1 MSIQNTNL
9 SRESFLYGFKEPE
22 KKKPRKKKLAIVGAG
37 LAGCITAMHYHLY
50 GRNMQEKITIYH
62 DPNVPIEETGQ
73 GTTPNI
79 AGLIF
84 IALDNSWYT
93 HNKLGATKKFG
104 ISYEG
109 FAKRDIF
116 HTFAFNTV
124 SCHYRPNLLT
134 KMILESDLF
143 DIVEKNIDDPE
154 SEIDS
159 DWIFDC
165 RGRTKNNPDDYES
178 LTSPINAVLL
188 ATKPGKTDLEYT
200 RSVATPDGWTFIIP
214 NVDSTSYGYLYNNEI
229 TDTEIA
235 KKNLREIFGV
245 EPQNEISFDSY
256 VAKDIWRGER
266 TILNGN
272 RVGFIEPMEASSA
285 AFYKNIAEYSWDH
298 IHGNVPKRFVSNRVR
313 HTMKQIETFLLW
325 HYAHGSKY
333 DTPFWKHAKSLWEE
347 HTPHGDFN
355 KMVELCDKRNLLEHC
370 VGTDLY
376 AQWYTYSF
384 KQWRDAYI

>member
-1 MSIQNTNL
+1 MSIT
-9 SRESFLYGFKEPE
+9 RESFLFGFKEPE
-22 KKKPRKKKLAIVGAG
+22 KKKPRKKKIAIVGAG

-165 RGRTKNNPDDYES
+165 RGRTKKNPDDYVIS
-178 LTSPINAVLL
+178 TGINYSV
-188 ATKPGKTDLEYT
+188 KEFIT
-200 RSVATPDGWTFIIP
+200 RC
-214 NVDSTSYGYLYNNEI
+214 
-229 TDTEIA
+229 A
-235 KKNLREIFGV
+235 K
-245 EPQNEISFDSY
+245 
-256 VAKDIWRGER
+256 
-266 TILNGN
+266 ILKLK
-272 RVGFIEPMEASSA
+272 I
-285 AFYKNIAEYSWDH
+285 
-298 IHGNVPKRFVSNRVR
+298 
-313 HTMKQIETFLLW
+313 
-325 HYAHGSKY
+325 
-333 DTPFWKHAKSLWEE
+333 
-347 HTPHGDFN
+347 
-355 KMVELCDKRNLLEHC
+355 
-370 VGTDLY
+370 
-376 AQWYTYSF
+376 
-384 KQWRDAYI
+384 